1 MKKIWREIGQGTS
14 QFKRHWLQYLALFI
28 SVDLIIQLLWIPIF
42 RLVTTFVLQAG
53 EIPFVSYQNIV
64 TIIREHPLVVLVL
77 LVELLLV
84 LVVIYWQFAFIL
96 LGVRDISREMI
107 TVRGVCQEAWQ
118 CVRRL
123 HWASLFVLL
132 VYFVLV
138 IPFADL
144 VFRTP
149 LLAKVQVPQFILD
162 YLTRSGLLLTLLI
175 IFYLLM
181 IFLGVRLVYAL
192 PLMVYR
198 GQQPRTALAS
208 SWQRTR
214 KMAWWPVIARLLT
227 ISIVAALV
235 MAIFYATVVG
245 AQWVM
250 DVLPHPIPYLS
261 ANLNLLLVQF
271 GSEILTTWTGVL
283 TINLLFRPLLT
294 MAGPNFTPSII
305 TRGVKRVVGVGL
317 ALLALVT
324 VISDG
329 LYLNGSENHRPVTV
343 SHRGVA
349 DKNGVQNSIAAME
362 KTHRL
367 HPDYVEMDLH
377 ETKDHQFVVLHDENL
392 KQLTGVNKRPS
403 QLTLK
408 QLTRLTARENGHS
421 AKIASFDDY
430 LRVANRLHQKLLVE
444 VKTTPYDSPD
454 MLRRFDRR
462 YGNNL
467 VQHHAK
473 IHSLD
478 YSVVQRLKKIDPR
491 LYVMYI
497 QPYNFTYPNIAAN
510 GYSME
515 YSTLTYDFIT
525 LAHLQGKQV
534 YSWTVN
540 NPNVMKQLMYK
551 NADGIITDNMV
562 ELNRAVAQYESH
574 GSYARKI
581 LNYIM
586 VVPTSTEFAP

>member
-1 MKKIWREIGQGTS
+1 MKKIWLEIGQGTH

-42 RLVTTFVLQAG
+42 RVLTTFLLQLG

-64 TIIREHPLVVLVL
+64 TIIREHPLVVLAL
-77 LVELLLV
+77 LVELFLI
-84 LVVIYWQFAFIL
+84 LVVIYGQFTL
-96 LGVRDISREMI
+96 VLVGVRNISREMM
-107 TVRGVCQEAWQ
+107 TVRGTCRETWQ
-118 CVRRL
+118 CLHRL
-123 HWASLFVLL
+123 RFSSLLILL

-162 YLTRSGLLLTLLI
+162 YLTRNGLLLTLLI
-175 IFYLLM
+175 SFYV
-181 IFLGVRLVYAL
+181 IVIILGVRLIYAL
-192 PLMVYR
+192 PLMVYE
-198 GQQPRTALAS
+198 GQLPRNALAN
-208 SWQRTR
+208 SWRRTR
-214 KMAWWPVIARLLT
+214 RYAWWSAVSRLLVIAV
-227 ISIVAALV
+227 IASAV
-235 MAIFYATVVG
+235 MAAFYAIVVG

-250 DVLPHPIPYLS
+250 DLLPRPVAYCF
-261 ANLNLLLVQF
+261 ANFNLLLIQF

-283 TINLLFRPLLT
+283 TISLLFLPLSAT
-294 MAGPNFTPSII
+294 GDSAVSRAIPSQGVRRVI
-305 TRGVKRVVGVGL
+305 TVGI

-324 VISDG
+324 VVSDG
-329 LYLNGSENHRPVTV
+329 LYLTGSEDHRPVTV

-349 DKNGVQNSIAAME
+349 DKNGVQNSIEALE

-392 KQLTGVNKRPS
+392 KELTGVDKRPS

-408 QLTRLTARENGHS
+408 QLTRLTARENGHA
-421 AKIASFDDY
+421 AKNASFDDY

-444 VKTTPYDSPD
+444 VKTTPYDSHD
-454 MLRRFDRR
+454 MLQRFDQR
-462 YGNNL
+462 YGDEL
-467 VQHHAK
+467 VKHYAK
-473 IHSLD
+473 VHSLD
-478 YSVVQRLKKIDPR
+478 YSVVQKLKKIDPR

-540 NPNVMKQLMYK
+540 DPNVMMQLMYK

-562 ELNRAVAQYESH
+562 ELNQAVRQYERHS
-574 GSYARKI
+574 SYARRI

>member
-1 MKKIWREIGQGTS
+1 
-14 QFKRHWLQYLALFI
+14 
-28 SVDLIIQLLWIPIF
+28 
-42 RLVTTFVLQAG
+42 
-53 EIPFVSYQNIV
+53 
-64 TIIREHPLVVLVL
+64 
-77 LVELLLV
+77 
-84 LVVIYWQFAFIL
+84 
-96 LGVRDISREMI
+96 
-107 TVRGVCQEAWQ
+107 
-118 CVRRL
+118 
-123 HWASLFVLL
+123 
-132 VYFVLV
+132 
-138 IPFADL
+138 
-144 VFRTP
+144 
-149 LLAKVQVPQFILD
+149 
-162 YLTRSGLLLTLLI
+162 
-175 IFYLLM
+175 
-181 IFLGVRLVYAL
+181 
-192 PLMVYR
+192 
-198 GQQPRTALAS
+198 
-208 SWQRTR
+208 
-214 KMAWWPVIARLLT
+214 
-227 ISIVAALV
+227 
-235 MAIFYATVVG
+235 
-245 AQWVM
+245 
-250 DVLPHPIPYLS
+250 
-261 ANLNLLLVQF
+261 
-271 GSEILTTWTGVL
+271 
-283 TINLLFRPLLT
+283 

-367 HPDYVEMDLH
+367 HPYYVEMDLH
-377 ETKDHQFVVLHDENL
+377 ETKDHHFVVLHDENL

-454 MLRRFDRR
+454 MLTRFDRR

-473 IHSLD
+473 NNSLE
-478 YSVVQRLKKIDPR
+478 YSDVQRLKKIDPR

-562 ELNRAVAQYESH
+562 ELNRAVDQYESH